1 MQRKVGRQKAECSQ
15 ELGREAEVR
24 QRNIR
29 SYMNAKSVN
38 NCWSAKIK
46 TDTLMI
52 EFEKH
57 GIFLL

>member
-52 EFEKH
+52 
-57 GIFLL
+57 